1 MARIAVVTGA
11 SRGIGRACALSLA
24 KDGYEVWAN
33 YRSSQSEADSLAAE
47 IEAAGGAC
55 RLLKF
60 DVADR
65 AAVADALAPLEETP
79 AAVLVNN
86 AGITRDGLFL
96 TMSPEDWSSVIET
109 NLGAFYNVTRP
120 VLKGMSRAKGGRI
133 VSIASISGQQ
143 GNRGQANYAA
153 SKAGIIAATKSIA
166 QEYGRWNILANVV
179 APGFVATDMVKELP
193 EKELARQIPLRRF
206 GRPEEIAGVVSFLA
220 SDAASYMTGA
230 VLSVNGGLY
239 M

>member
-1 MARIAVVTGA
+1 MGRIAVVTGA
-11 SRGIGRACALSLA
+11 SRGIGRACALVLA
-24 KDGYEVWAN
+24 QAGYEVWAN
-33 YRSSQSEADSLAAE
+33 YRSSDAEAEALGAE

-65 AAVADALAPLEETP
+65 EATAAALEPLESEP

-96 TMSPEDWSSVIET
+96 TMSPEDWASVIET
-109 NLGAFYNVTRP
+109 NLGAFYNVTKP

-133 VSIASISGQQ
+133 VTIASISGQQ

-153 SKAGIIAATKSIA
+153 SKAGLIAATKSIA
-166 QEYGRWNILANVV
+166 QEYGRWNVLANVV
-179 APGFVATDMVKELP
+179 SPGFVATDMVKELP
-193 EKELARQIPLRRF
+193 EKELAKNIPLRRF
-206 GRPEEIAGVVSFLA
+206 GRPEEVAGVVAFLA
-220 SDAASYMTGA
+220 SDAASYVTGA
-230 VLSVNGGLY
+230 VINVNGGLY